1 VVRQARTAIA
11 ERGYHGWTGA
21 MEPRAYSV
29 TGLDRYLQC
38 PFKYFAASV
47 LRLEE
52 EPERRPGLTPLER
65 GRFEHE
71 VFQLFFERWDASG
84 RGAIDEAALETAR
97 AEFVAVVDEVISRL
111 PPSERALERT
121 RLLGSAVGSGLGER
135 VFRFEAARPT
145 PITERL
151 LEYPLDGEYQLPVP
165 QSEQGGEAESV
176 PAKTRAVRLR
186 ATADR
191 IDLLAD
197 GTMRVIDYK
206 TGKASTAASS
216 IQLPVYKLC
225 AEERLDMHRGRHWRV
240 SEAGYLAFGRP
251 EPFVPVV
258 SPGDEAQKK
267 VTAAIARVA
276 EVVDRIESG
285 AFPVTPAEPHMC
297 MFCGYAAVCRK
308 DYVDDV

>member
-1 VVRQARTAIA
+1 
-11 ERGYHGWTGA
+11 
-21 MEPRAYSV
+21 
-29 TGLDRYLQC
+29 
-38 PFKYFAASV
+38 
-47 LRLEE
+47 
-52 EPERRPGLTPLER
+52 
-65 GRFEHE
+65 
-71 VFQLFFERWDASG
+71 
-84 RGAIDEAALETAR
+84 
-97 AEFVAVVDEVISRL
+97 
-111 PPSERALERT
+111 LERT

-145 PITERL
+145 AITERL
-151 LEYPLDGEYQLPVP
+151 LEYSLDGEYLLPMT
-165 QSEQGGEAESV
+165 EADPKPDSGSDADAAPPPE
-176 PAKTRAVRLR
+176 ARTRAVRLR

-225 AEERLDMHRGRHWRV
+225 AEERLDMHRGRRWRV

-267 VTAAIARVA
+267 VTTAIARVID
-276 EVVDRIESG
+276 VVDRIESG
-285 AFPVTPAEPHMC
+285 AFPVTPAEPHLC

>member
-1 VVRQARTAIA
+1 
-11 ERGYHGWTGA
+11 
-21 MEPRAYSV
+21 
-29 TGLDRYLQC
+29 
-38 PFKYFAASV
+38 
-47 LRLEE
+47 
-52 EPERRPGLTPLER
+52 
-65 GRFEHE
+65 
-71 VFQLFFERWDASG
+71 LFFERWDASG

-97 AEFVAVVDEVISRL
+97 AEFVAVVDEVIARL

-145 PITERL
+145 AITERL
-151 LEYPLDGEYQLPVP
+151 LEYSLDGEYLLPVTDP
-165 QSEQGGEAESV
+165 QPDSDPESEALSAPPEGR
-176 PAKTRAVRLR
+176 TRAVRLR

-225 AEERLDMHRGRHWRV
+225 AEERLNMHRGRRWRV

-267 VTAAIARVA
+267 VTTAIARVID
-276 EVVDRIESG
+276 VVDRIESG

>member
-1 VVRQARTAIA
+1 
-11 ERGYHGWTGA
+11 
-21 MEPRAYSV
+21 M
-29 TGLDRYLQC
+29 
-38 PFKYFAASV
+38 
-47 LRLEE
+47 
-52 EPERRPGLTPLER
+52 
-65 GRFEHE
+65 
-71 VFQLFFERWDASG
+71 
-84 RGAIDEAALETAR
+84 
-97 AEFVAVVDEVISRL
+97 
-111 PPSERALERT
+111 
-121 RLLGSAVGSGLGER
+121 
-135 VFRFEAARPT
+135 
-145 PITERL
+145 
-151 LEYPLDGEYQLPVP
+151 
-165 QSEQGGEAESV
+165 
-176 PAKTRAVRLR
+176 RLR

-225 AEERLDMHRGRHWRV
+225 AEQRLDMHRGRHWRV

-267 VTAAIARVA
+267 VTNAIAKVID
-276 EVVDRIESG
+276 VVDRIEAG
-285 AFPVTPAEPHMC
+285 AFPVTPAEPHNC

>member
-1 VVRQARTAIA
+1 
-11 ERGYHGWTGA
+11 
-21 MEPRAYSV
+21 M
-29 TGLDRYLQC
+29 
-38 PFKYFAASV
+38 
-47 LRLEE
+47 
-52 EPERRPGLTPLER
+52 
-65 GRFEHE
+65 
-71 VFQLFFERWDASG
+71 
-84 RGAIDEAALETAR
+84 
-97 AEFVAVVDEVISRL
+97 
-111 PPSERALERT
+111 
-121 RLLGSAVGSGLGER
+121 
-135 VFRFEAARPT
+135 
-145 PITERL
+145 
-151 LEYPLDGEYQLPVP
+151 
-165 QSEQGGEAESV
+165 
-176 PAKTRAVRLR
+176 RLR

-225 AEERLDMHRGRHWRV
+225 AEQRLDMHRGRHWRV

-267 VTAAIARVA
+267 VTAAIARVV